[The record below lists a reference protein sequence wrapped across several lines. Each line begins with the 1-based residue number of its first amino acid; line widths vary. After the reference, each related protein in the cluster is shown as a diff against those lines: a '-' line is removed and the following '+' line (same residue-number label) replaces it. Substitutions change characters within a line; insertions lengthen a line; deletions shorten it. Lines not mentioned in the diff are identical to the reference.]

1 MDYAAVA
8 TALTA
13 GMIAAFNPCGFAL
26 LPGYLAL
33 FLGDRTDPMAR
44 PIQRSLAVAG
54 AVTAGFIA
62 VFGVAAILI
71 SALAWQL
78 STYIPYLTLVFGPL
92 LIALGIWLLIGKEIR
107 VALPRLQAS
116 IGTNPLGMFVYGV
129 VYATVSLSCTLP
141 IFLIA
146 VASSFRASTPVA
158 AIMTLLAYAIGMGLV
173 LLVLTLAV
181 ALARTS
187 IVTTSR
193 NLVRYVNRL
202 SGALL
207 VLAGAYLTWYG
218 YLEVRLLR
226 GTQGAALPENVV
238 TTWTSRISTMIDNTG
253 GPAIAGIIIAVALV
267 LLGLITW
274 RVRRSSSSSTETT
287 GGRSDSLVD
296 RMEG

>member
-33 FLGDRTDPMAR
+33 FLGDRSDPLAR
-44 PIQRSLAVAG
+44 PIRRSFAVAG
-54 AVTAGFIA
+54 AVTGGFVV
-62 VFGVAAILI
+62 VFGIAAILI
-71 SALAWQL
+71 SALTWQL
-78 STYIPYLTLVFGPL
+78 STYIPYLTLVFGPVL
-92 LIALGIWLLIGKEIR
+92 VGLGIWLLFGKELR
-107 VALPRLQAS
+107 VRLPRLQSS
-116 IGTNPLGMFVYGV
+116 IGPNPVGMFVYGI

-146 VASSFRASTPVA
+146 VASGFRAGTPVA
-158 AIMTLLAYAIGMGLV
+158 AVIALLAYAVGMGLV

-187 IVTTSR
+187 IVSASR
-193 NLVRYVNRL
+193 NLVQYVNRL

-218 YLEVRLLR
+218 YFEVRLV
-226 GTQGAALPENVV
+226 QGVDGAGLPENAV
-238 TTWTSRISTMIDNTG
+238 TNWTSQISTTIDNTG
-253 GPAIAGIIIAVALV
+253 GPTIAVIILV
-267 LLGLITW
+267 ITLLLVAVISW
-274 RVRRSSSSSTETT
+274 RVRAATGHNTEPGNGTRPDIEWSS
-287 GGRSDSLVD
+287 
-296 RMEG
+296 

>member
-33 FLGDRTDPMAR
+33 FLGDRTDPLVH
-44 PIQRSLAVAG
+44 PIRRSLAVAG

-71 SALAWQL
+71 SALTWQL
-78 STYIPYLTLVFGPL
+78 STFIPYLTLIFGPA
-92 LIALGIWLLIGKEIR
+92 LIVLGIWLLLGKEIR
-107 VALPRLQAS
+107 VGIPRLQAS

-146 VASSFRASTPVA
+146 VASSFAASTPVVA
-158 AIMTLLAYAIGMGLV
+158 VLTLLSYALGMGLV

-187 IVTTSR
+187 IVSTSR

-207 VLAGAYLTWYG
+207 VLAGTYLTWYG
-218 YLEVRLLR
+218 YLDVQLLR
-226 GTQGAALPENVV
+226 GTAGATLPENVV
-238 TTWTSRISTMIDNTG
+238 TTWTSRISTTIDNTG
-253 GPAIAGIIIAVALV
+253 GPAIAGFIIVITLV
-267 LLGLITW
+267 LLGLIAW
-274 RVRRSSSSSTETT
+274 RVRSSRRSEST
-287 GGRSDSLVD
+287 RSQADSLVNGSD
-296 RMEG
+296 S

>member
-33 FLGDRTDPMAR
+33 FLGDRTDPLAR
-44 PIQRSLAVAG
+44 PIQRSLAVTG
-54 AVTAGFIA
+54 ALTAGFIA
-62 VFGVAAILI
+62 VFGIAAIMI
-71 SALAWQL
+71 SALAWKL
-78 STYIPYLTLVFGPL
+78 SAYIPYLTLVFGPVL
-92 LIALGIWLLIGKEIR
+92 VGLGIWLLLGKEIR
-107 VALPRLQAS
+107 VGLPRLQAS
-116 IGTNPLGMFVYGV
+116 IGTNPLGMFIYGV

-158 AIMTLLAYAIGMGLV
+158 AVLTLLAYAIGMGLV

-202 SGALL
+202 SGVLL
-207 VLAGAYLTWYG
+207 VLAGVYLTWYG
-218 YLEVRLLR
+218 YLEVQLLR
-226 GTQGAALPENVV
+226 GVQGATLPENFV
-238 TTWTSRISTMIDNTG
+238 TTWTSRISTTIDNTG
-253 GPAIAGIIIAVALV
+253 GPTIAAVIIVAALV
-267 LLGLITW
+267 LLGLIAW
-274 RVRRSSSSSTETT
+274 RVRGAREDALGS
-287 GGRSDSLVD
+287 RSDSLTD
-296 RMEG
+296 RIDS

>member
-33 FLGDRTDPMAR
+33 FLGDRADPMAR

-78 STYIPYLTLVFGPL
+78 GTYLPYLTLVFGPV
-92 LIALGIWLLIGKEIR
+92 LIALGIWLLLGKEVSVGI
-107 VALPRLQAS
+107 PRLQAR
-116 IGTNPLGMFVYGV
+116 IGTNPLGMFVYGI

-158 AIMTLLAYAIGMGLV
+158 AVLTLLAYAIGMGLV

-193 NLVRYVNRL
+193 NLVRYVSRL
-202 SGALL
+202 SGGLL

-218 YLEVRLLR
+218 YLDVRLLR
-226 GTQGAALPENVV
+226 GTAGATLPENIV
-238 TTWTSRISTMIDNTG
+238 TTWTSRISTTIGNTG
-253 GPAIAGIIIAVALV
+253 GPTIAAVIVAIALV

-274 RVRRSSSSSTETT
+274 QVRRSRSDAAGTQ
-287 GGRSDSLVD
+287 SDSLVD
-296 RMEG
+296 RLDG